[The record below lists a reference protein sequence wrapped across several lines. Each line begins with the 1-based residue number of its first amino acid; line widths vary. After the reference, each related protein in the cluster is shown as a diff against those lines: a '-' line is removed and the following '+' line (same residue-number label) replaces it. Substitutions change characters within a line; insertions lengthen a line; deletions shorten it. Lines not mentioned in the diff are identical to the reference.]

1 MASASETT
9 VNNILKEV
17 YPGAIEDQ
25 LNNEVALWYLLD
37 KTKETVG
44 GFGKRVVRSMRV
56 TRNAGVGSRPDNG
69 TLPTGSSQG
78 YQQAQINPAT
88 TYLVGQISGRVIR
101 TAASGDATFEKP
113 LEAEIRYGMTDLVRD
128 LSRQLF
134 MGAGNITSVN
144 GVVTASIS
152 VVVVDVRNLGIGMI
166 VEFWNAG
173 TNQTS
178 PDGGAGTGTVI
189 TAINVA
195 TKTITV
201 TTAQAS
207 IASGASVARVG
218 NNTAAFTTYEMNGL
232 DATIDDNTDY
242 AGRPYF
248 GINRATYP
256 VTYGNRMDASVNN
269 TTLLGGDAAIVLN
282 ENKMQYE
289 MDQAR
294 NNGGYTDLIVSDYD
308 TRRKFSNLLQSNKRY
323 PVEGITAPS
332 FAGGFERS
340 QDLLRNVGDGL
351 SFGGAPFFTS
361 SQAPAGKMFGLDM
374 KSWEIIQQSE
384 IEWVQDDAGT
394 VLFSLVN
401 AATSQDA
408 FRYALYYDANLYCEA
423 PNRNWKLVNC

>member
-1 MASASETT
+1 MAAASETT
-9 VNNILKEV
+9 VANILKEV

-56 TRNAGVGSRPDNG
+56 TRNAGVGSRTDGG

-78 YQQAQINPAT
+78 YTQAQINPAT
-88 TYLVGQISGRVIR
+88 TYLVGQITGRVIR

-134 MGAGNITSVN
+134 QGSGAITTTN
-144 GVVTASIS
+144 GTVTTSTS
-152 VVVVDVRNLGIGMI
+152 VVVNDVRNLGIGMI
-166 VEFWNAG
+166 VEFWTTS
-173 TNQTS
+173 TNQTTNDS
-178 PDGGAGTGTVI
+178 GITGTVI
-189 TAINVA
+189 TAINTA
-195 TKTITV
+195 TKTLTV
-201 TTAQAS
+201 TTAQVS
-207 IASGASVARVG
+207 ITTGASVTRVG
-218 NNTAAFTTYEMNGL
+218 NNTSATATYEMNGL
-232 DATIDDNTDY
+232 DTTIDDNTDY
-242 AGRPYF
+242 AGRAYF
-248 GINRATYP
+248 GINRASFP
-256 VTYGNRMDASVNN
+256 VTYGNRMDATVNN
-269 TTLLGGDAAIVLN
+269 TTLLGGDAAVVLN

-289 MDQAR
+289 IDQAR
-294 NNGGYTDLIVSDYD
+294 NNGGYTDVIFSDYD

-323 PVEGITAPS
+323 PVEGINAPQ

-340 QDLLRNVGDGL
+340 QDLLRNMGDGL
-351 SFGGAPFFTS
+351 SFGGAPFYTS
-361 SQAPAGKMFGLDM
+361 SQNPAGKMFGLDL

-423 PNRNWKLVNC
+423 PNRNWKIVNC